1 MHLVPPSRVESSLR
15 RHRCPMSS
23 RRGRGRRDRRWIY
36 LCVTTICEHSDDIV
50 SNKQTFK
57 YVQWYISIS
66 TTCLT
71 TYDQSESSLH
81 VANNPSNLD
90 QSNPHDQQFYP
101 SVPSAYSLQVIVLC
115 MLCLIL
121 PLPCCSR
128 SRLAFVLVFAVCFLH
143 RTGLFFLRTI

>member
-23 RRGRGRRDRRWIY
+23 RRGRGRKAVIY

-50 SNKQTFK
+50 SNKHTFE

-81 VANNPSNLD
+81 VANHPSNLD

-101 SVPSAYSLQVIVLC
+101 SVPSLLSFTHTACCMKPFSLPSASDRLVHAL
-115 MLCLIL
+115 
-121 PLPCCSR
+121 SY
-128 SRLAFVLVFAVCFLH
+128 LAFAWLQ
-143 RTGLFFLRTI
+143 